1 MATAFEKRMMAYAKI
16 KQFPIDENLMPLADP
31 EATEEQTD
39 FPPWASRYANT
50 QGQCRQWMH
59 RQKAHTATSAGKANT
74 DLDVSFR
81 PVLAFR

>member
-39 FPPWASRYANT
+39 SPPL
-50 QGQCRQWMH
+50 GQPICEH
-59 RQKAHTATSAGKANT
+59 PG
-74 DLDVSFR
+74 
-81 PVLAFR
+81 PVPAMDAPPKELPARN

>member
-39 FPPWASRYANT
+39 LTPLGQRIDEHPGPMPSLEAPPRDTSSR
-50 QGQCRQWMH
+50 
-59 RQKAHTATSAGKANT
+59 K
-74 DLDVSFR
+74 
-81 PVLAFR
+81 

>member
-39 FPPWASRYANT
+39 LTPLGQLIDEHPGPMPSLEAPPRDPSSR
-50 QGQCRQWMH
+50 
-59 RQKAHTATSAGKANT
+59 K
-74 DLDVSFR
+74 
-81 PVLAFR
+81 